1 MSEPLLP
8 TDPAR
13 IGGHRLLARLGAGGM
28 GVVYLGRTEAGA
40 LAAVKVVRSEYADE
54 PDFRARF
61 RREVETARRVSSPWA
76 VPVTGADPD
85 ADEPWL
91 ATAFVPGPSLEES
104 VVRHGPLPTRSVLAL
119 ARMLAAA
126 LREVHA
132 AGLVH
137 RDVKPANVLLAMD
150 GPRLIDFGIA
160 RSTDGT
166 AITSTDLVVGTP
178 GFLSPEQAEA
188 RGAAVGPASDIFSLG
203 CLLAYAASGRP
214 PFGSGTA
221 DALLY
226 RTVHDEPDLSGVPA
240 DPADADADDST
251 DSVDSADSAG
261 GVDLLTLLRLC
272 LAKDPADR
280 PTAEQIDT
288 VLLVEDAIPRGEQIA
303 WLPEDVVRGIADRS
317 AEMLALPDIE
327 PTAAGTRTGDPEGAG
342 GAGGAESTVGSG
354 GSGETKDMAAEPAS
368 PGRRRLLL
376 ASGAALLMAA
386 GGTAAWAALRDD
398 DSPGTPGTR
407 RWAIGVQA
415 DLSGASRKAGEAQVR
430 GARLAVEQYNA
441 RKDKPFEL
449 ALKAV
454 DDGGSAARAP
464 GAAKKLIQDTEV
476 LAVLG
481 PTSDEAAVAV
491 LGTYDEALLP
501 LLSVSAGGLLLTS
514 KEYRSFVHCRPS
526 DAALSLPMS
535 VYLMKHTK
543 ATEQSALGALR
554 AGLLQDRTGQTYAQ
568 ESAGINATM
577 MRSLGRPAY
586 PRVIPAGTEDV
597 GPVVTDM
604 LRAGIGSFVY
614 AGYAPGAA
622 RVARELSAA
631 GFDGPRLASQAVI
644 DPEFLEGAGEAAE
657 GWLMTASFVDPASV
671 PAAKAFTAAFRKRYD
686 AAPGY
691 YAAEAYDT
699 VNLVVQELLKAT
711 NAKKKRVSA
720 RPPSRKELVE
730 LLRASRYKG
739 ITKEFSFKPEDGTFA
754 GWGIFLHQV
763 EGGRF
768 RYLGEAPSKV

>member
-1 MSEPLLP
+1 MSERLLP
-8 TDPAR
+8 TDPAS

-28 GVVYLGRTEAGA
+28 GVVYLGRTEAGS
-40 LAAVKVVRSEYADE
+40 LAAVKVIQAEYADE

-61 RREVETARRVSSPWA
+61 RREVETARRVTSPWA

-91 ATAFVPGPSLEES
+91 ATAFVPGPSLEEA
-104 VVRHGPLPTRSVLAL
+104 VARHGPLPARSVRVLG
-119 ARMLAAA
+119 RMLAAA

-137 RDVKPANVLLAMD
+137 RDVKPANVLLAVD

-160 RSTDGT
+160 RATDET
-166 AITSTDLVVGTP
+166 AITSADMVVGTP

-214 PFGSGTA
+214 PFGTGTA

-226 RTVHDEPDLSGVPA
+226 RTVHDEPDLSGIEA
-240 DPADADADDST
+240 EEDTEDT
-251 DSVDSADSAG
+251 G
-261 GVDLLTLLRLC
+261 GVELLTLLRLC

-280 PTAEQIDT
+280 PTAEQFGT
-288 VLLVEDAIPRGEQIA
+288 VLLVEDAVPDGGQVD
-303 WLPEDVVRGIADRS
+303 WLPEDVVRVIADRS

-327 PTAAGTRTGDPEGAG
+327 PTVADAP
-342 GAGGAESTVGSG
+342 AEAPT
-354 GSGETKDMAAEPAS
+354 EAEPAS

-376 ASGAALLMAA
+376 ASGAALLLAA
-386 GGTAAWAALRDD
+386 GGTAAWAALRDED
-398 DSPGTPGTR
+398 TPGASTPR
-407 RWAIGVQA
+407 ARHWAIGVQA
-415 DLSGASRKAGEAQVR
+415 DLSGSRRTAGEAQER
-430 GARLAVEQYNA
+430 GARLAVEQFNA
-441 RKDKPFEL
+441 RRNKPFEL
-449 ALKAV
+449 TLKTV
-454 DDGGSAARAP
+454 DDGGSAGRAP
-464 GAAKKLIQDTEV
+464 AAAKKLIQDADV

-481 PTSDEAAVAV
+481 PTNDETAQAV
-491 LGTYDEALLP
+491 LGTYDEALLS

-514 KEYRSFVHCRPS
+514 REYRSFVHCRPS

-535 VYLMKHTK
+535 VYLMKEK
-543 ATEQSALGALR
+543 GALR
-554 AGLLQDRTGQTYAQ
+554 PGLLQDRTAQTYAQ

-577 MRSLGRPAY
+577 LRQLGRPAY
-586 PRVIPAGTEDV
+586 PRVVPEDTRDM
-597 GPVVTDM
+597 GPVVADM
-604 LRAGIGSFVY
+604 LRAGIGSFIY
-614 AGYAPGAA
+614 AGYTEGAA
-622 RVARELSAA
+622 LVARELAAA
-631 GFDGPRLASQAVI
+631 GFDRPRFASQAVI
-644 DPEFLEGAGEAAE
+644 DPAFLKLAGDAAE
-657 GWLMTASFVDPASV
+657 GWLMTASFIDPAAV
-671 PAAKAFTAAFRKRYD
+671 PAAETFTTAFRKRFG

-699 VNLVVQELLKAT
+699 VNLVLQELVKAT
-711 NAKKKRVSA
+711 KGG
-720 RPPSRKELVE
+720 RPPGRKELVG
-730 LLRASRYKG
+730 LLRKSRYKG

-768 RYLGEAPSKV
+768 RFLGDAPSEV

>member
-1 MSEPLLP
+1 MSERLLP
-8 TDPAR
+8 TDPAS

-28 GVVYLGRTEAGA
+28 GVVYLGRTEAGS
-40 LAAVKVVRSEYADE
+40 LAAVKVIQAEYADE

-61 RREVETARRVSSPWA
+61 RREVETARRVTSPWA

-91 ATAFVPGPSLEES
+91 ATAFVPGPSLEEA
-104 VVRHGPLPTRSVLAL
+104 VARHGPLPARSVRVLG
-119 ARMLAAA
+119 RMLAAA

-137 RDVKPANVLLAMD
+137 RDVKPANVLLAVD

-160 RSTDGT
+160 RATDET
-166 AITSTDLVVGTP
+166 AITSADMVVGTP

-214 PFGSGTA
+214 PFGTGTA

-226 RTVHDEPDLSGVPA
+226 RTVHDEPDLSGIEA
-240 DPADADADDST
+240 EEDTEDTEDT
-251 DSVDSADSAG
+251 G
-261 GVDLLTLLRLC
+261 GVELLTLLRLC

-280 PTAEQIDT
+280 PTAEQIGT
-288 VLLVEDAIPRGEQIA
+288 VLLVEDAVPDGGQID
-303 WLPEDVVRGIADRS
+303 WLPEDVVRVIADRS

-327 PTAAGTRTGDPEGAG
+327 PTVADAPADPPTE
-342 GAGGAESTVGSG
+342 
-354 GSGETKDMAAEPAS
+354 AEPAS

-376 ASGAALLMAA
+376 ASGAALLLAA
-386 GGTAAWAALRDD
+386 GGTAAWAALRDED
-398 DSPGTPGTR
+398 TPGASTPR
-407 RWAIGVQA
+407 ARHWAIGVQA
-415 DLSGASRKAGEAQVR
+415 DLSGSRRTAGEAQER
-430 GARLAVEQYNA
+430 GARLAVEQFNA
-441 RKDKPFEL
+441 RRNKPFEL
-449 ALKAV
+449 TLKTV
-454 DDGGSAARAP
+454 DDGGSAGRAP
-464 GAAKKLIQDTEV
+464 AAAKKLIQDADV

-481 PTSDEAAVAV
+481 PTNDETAQAV
-491 LGTYDEALLP
+491 LGTYDEALLS

-514 KEYRSFVHCRPS
+514 REYRSFVHCRPS

-535 VYLMKHTK
+535 VYLMKQK
-543 ATEQSALGALR
+543 GALR
-554 AGLLQDRTGQTYAQ
+554 PGLLQDRTAQTYAQ

-577 MRSLGRPAY
+577 LRQLGRPAY
-586 PRVIPAGTEDV
+586 PRVVPEDTRDM
-597 GPVVTDM
+597 GPVVADM
-604 LRAGIGSFVY
+604 LRAGIGSFIY
-614 AGYAPGAA
+614 AGYTEGAA
-622 RVARELSAA
+622 LVARELAAA
-631 GFDGPRLASQAVI
+631 GFDRPRFASQAVI
-644 DPEFLEGAGEAAE
+644 DPAFLKLAGDAAE
-657 GWLMTASFVDPASV
+657 GWLMTASFIDPAAV
-671 PAAKAFTAAFRKRYD
+671 PAAETFTAAFRKRFG

-699 VNLVVQELLKAT
+699 VNLVLQELVKAT
-711 NAKKKRVSA
+711 KGG
-720 RPPSRKELVE
+720 RPPGRKELVG
-730 LLRASRYKG
+730 LLRKSRYKG

-768 RYLGEAPSKV
+768 RFLGDAPSEV

>member
-1 MSEPLLP
+1 MSERLLP
-8 TDPAR
+8 TDPAS

-28 GVVYLGRTEAGA
+28 GVVYLGRTEAGS
-40 LAAVKVVRSEYADE
+40 LAAVKVIQAEYVDE

-61 RREVETARRVSSPWA
+61 RREVETARRVTSPWA

-91 ATAFVPGPSLEES
+91 ATAFVPGPSLEEA
-104 VVRHGPLPTRSVLAL
+104 VARHGPLPTRSVRVL

-137 RDVKPANVLLAMD
+137 RDVKPANVLLAVD

-160 RSTDGT
+160 RATDET

-214 PFGSGTA
+214 PFGTGTA

-226 RTVHDEPDLSGVPA
+226 RTVHDEPDLSGIEA
-240 DPADADADDST
+240 EEET
-251 DSVDSADSAG
+251 E
-261 GVDLLTLLRLC
+261 GVELLTLLRLC

-280 PTAEQIDT
+280 PTAEQFGT
-288 VLLVEDAIPRGEQIA
+288 VLLVEDAVPEGGQID

-317 AEMLALPDIE
+317 SEMLALPDIE
-327 PTAAGTRTGDPEGAG
+327 PTAAEAPAGPPE
-342 GAGGAESTVGSG
+342 E
-354 GSGETKDMAAEPAS
+354 AEPPS

-376 ASGAALLMAA
+376 ASGAAVLMAA
-386 GGTAAWAALRDD
+386 GGTAAWAALRDED
-398 DSPGTPGTR
+398 TPGASTPRAR

-415 DLSGASRKAGEAQVR
+415 DLSGSRRTAGEAQER
-430 GARLAVEQYNA
+430 GARLAVEQFNA
-441 RKDKPFEL
+441 RRNKPFEIT
-449 ALKAV
+449 LKTV
-454 DDGGSAARAP
+454 DDGGSAGRAP
-464 GAAKKLIQDTEV
+464 AAAKKLIQDADV

-481 PTSDEAAVAV
+481 PTNDETAQAV
-491 LGTYDEALLP
+491 LGTYDEALLS

-514 KEYRSFVHCRPS
+514 REYRSFVHCRPS

-535 VYLMKHTK
+535 VYLMKQK
-543 ATEQSALGALR
+543 GALR
-554 AGLLQDRTGQTYAQ
+554 PGLLQDRTAQTYAQ

-577 MRSLGRPAY
+577 LRQLGRPAY
-586 PRVIPAGTEDV
+586 PRVVPEDTQDM
-597 GPVVTDM
+597 GPVVADM
-604 LRAGIGSFVY
+604 LRAGIGSFIY
-614 AGYAPGAA
+614 AGYTEGAA
-622 RVARELSAA
+622 LVARELAAA
-631 GFDGPRLASQAVI
+631 GFDRPRLASQAVI
-644 DPEFLEGAGEAAE
+644 DPAFLELAGDAAE
-657 GWLMTASFVDPASV
+657 GWLMTASFIDPVSV
-671 PAAKAFTAAFRKRYD
+671 PAAATFTAAFRKRFG

-699 VNLVVQELLKAT
+699 VSLVLQELEKAT
-711 NAKKKRVSA
+711 KGG
-720 RPPSRKELVE
+720 RPPGRKELVG
-730 LLRASRYKG
+730 LLRKSRYKG

-768 RYLGEAPSKV
+768 RFLGDAPSKV

>member
-1 MSEPLLP
+1 MSERLLP
-8 TDPAR
+8 TDPAS

-40 LAAVKVVRSEYADE
+40 LAAVKVIQAEYAHE

-61 RREVETARRVSSPWA
+61 RREVETARRVTSPWA

-91 ATAFVPGPSLEES
+91 ATAFVPGPSLEEA
-104 VVRHGPLPTRSVLAL
+104 VARHGPLPTRSVRVLG
-119 ARMLAAA
+119 RMLAAA

-137 RDVKPANVLLAMD
+137 RDVKPANVLLAVD

-160 RSTDGT
+160 RATDET

-214 PFGSGTA
+214 PFGTGTA

-226 RTVHDEPDLSGVPA
+226 RTVHDEPDLAGIEAGEDTEGVE
-240 DPADADADDST
+240 
-251 DSVDSADSAG
+251 
-261 GVDLLTLLRLC
+261 LLTLLHLC
-272 LAKDPADR
+272 LTKDPADR
-280 PTAEQIDT
+280 PTAEQFGT
-288 VLLVEDAIPRGEQIA
+288 VLLVEDAVPEGGRID
-303 WLPEDVVRGIADRS
+303 WLPEDVVRIIADRS

-327 PTAAGTRTGDPEGAG
+327 PTVAEASASASTSTSASGD
-342 GAGGAESTVGSG
+342 
-354 GSGETKDMAAEPAS
+354 AEPPS

-376 ASGAALLMAA
+376 ASGAAVLLAA
-386 GGTAAWAALRDD
+386 GGTAAWAALRDED
-398 DSPGTPGTR
+398 TPGGSASGAR

-415 DLSGASRKAGEAQVR
+415 DLSGPRRTAGQAQER
-430 GARLAVEQYNA
+430 GARLAVEQFNS

-449 ALKAV
+449 TLKTV
-454 DDGGSAARAP
+454 DDGGAAGRAP
-464 GAAKKLIQDTEV
+464 AAAKKLIQDTDV

-481 PTSDEAAVAV
+481 PTNDETANAV
-491 LGTYDEALLP
+491 LGAYDEALLP
-501 LLSVSAGGLLLTS
+501 LLCVSAGGVLLTTQQ
-514 KEYRSFVHCRPS
+514 YRSFVHCRPS
-526 DAALSLPMS
+526 DAALSLPIS
-535 VYLMKHTK
+535 VYLMGQKGTR
-543 ATEQSALGALR
+543 R
-554 AGLLQDRTGQTYAQ
+554 AGLLQDRTAQTYAQ
-568 ESAGINATM
+568 ESASINAM
-577 MRSLGRPAY
+577 MLRQLGRPAY
-586 PRVIPAGTEDV
+586 PRVVPAGTDDL
-597 GPVVTDM
+597 GPVIADM

-614 AGYAPGAA
+614 AGYAQGAA
-622 RVARELSAA
+622 QVARELTAA

-644 DPEFLEGAGEAAE
+644 DPAFLELAGDAAE
-657 GWLMTASFVDPASV
+657 GWLLTSSFVDPSAV
-671 PAAKAFTAAFRKRYD
+671 PAAAAFTAAFRKRYG

-691 YAAEAYDT
+691 FAAEAYDA
-699 VNLVVQELLKAT
+699 VRLLLQELVRAT
-711 NAKKKRVSA
+711 KGG
-720 RPPSRKELVE
+720 RPPKRQELVG
-730 LLRASRYKG
+730 LLRKSRYKG

-754 GWGIFLHQV
+754 GWGIFLHRV

-768 RYLGEAPSKV
+768 RFVGEAPSEV